1 VVRVTGLQQLI
12 EMFLDVAAMMPL
24 RFTWRLAEVF
34 GRLWFRLDTRHRL
47 IALNNLKL
55 AWGDELTERE
65 RRNLAHKNFIHLARV
80 VLELL
85 YIRRVTPDEMGRFV
99 TFEGLEHLDAA
110 LKKGRGVLV
119 MASHFGNW
127 ELMALAFSLL
137 HHPIN
142 IVIRPLDS
150 PFLDSL
156 IDGIRTRGGNKMIA
170 KKGSVSQVLRL
181 LAAGEVVGLLIDQNP
196 AWSEGVFVPFFNEIA
211 CTNKALSSLA
221 LRTSAPVVPA
231 YNVREPDGS
240 YRIVVEPEVVLDRSG
255 DTRVD
260 IEENTAQFNRIIESY
275 VRRHPEQWFWVHQR
289 WKTRPYQPWPRE
301 T

>member
-1 VVRVTGLQQLI
+1 VRVTGLQQVG
-12 EMFLDVAAMMPL
+12 EMFLNVAAIMPL
-24 RFTWRLAEVF
+24 RFTWRLAEF
-34 GRLWFRLDTRHRL
+34 LGRLWFRLDTRHRL

-55 AWGDELTERE
+55 AWGGELTERE
-65 RRNLAHKNFIHLARV
+65 RRNIARRNFIHLARV
-80 VLELL
+80 ILELP
-85 YIRRVTPDEMGRFV
+85 YIRTVTSDELDGFV
-99 TFEGLEHLDAA
+99 AFDGVEYLDAA

-137 HHPIN
+137 YHPIN

-156 IDGIRTRGGNKMIA
+156 IDNIRTRGGNTMIA
-170 KKGSVSQVLRL
+170 KKGSVNKVLRL
-181 LAAGEVVGLLIDQNP
+181 LAAGEVVSLLIDQNP
-196 AWSEGVFVPFFNEIA
+196 AWHEGVFVPFFNEIA

-231 YNVREPDGS
+231 YNVREPNGS

-260 IEENTAQFNRIIESY
+260 IEENTAKFNRIIESY

-289 WKTRPYQPWPRE
+289 WKTRPYQQWPRE

>member
-1 VVRVTGLQQLI
+1 MSLQQLAEKCMDI
-12 EMFLDVAAMMPL
+12 AAVMPL
-24 RFTWRLAEVF
+24 RFTWRLAEGL
-34 GRLWFRLDTRHRL
+34 GRLWFRLDTRHRF
-47 IALNNLKL
+47 IALNNLRL
-55 AWGDELTERE
+55 AWGNDLTEKE
-65 RRNLAHKNFIHLARV
+65 RRNLAQKNFIHLAKV
-80 VLELL
+80 ILELP
-85 YIRRVTPDEMGRFV
+85 YIRMLTPDKLDGFV
-99 TFEGLEHLDAA
+99 AFDGLEHLDAA

-142 IVIRPLDS
+142 IVIRPLDN

-156 IDGIRTRGGNKMIA
+156 IDNIRTRGGNKMIA
-170 KKGSVSQVLRL
+170 KKGSISKVLRL

-196 AWSEGVFVPFFNEIA
+196 AWHEGVFVPFFNEIA

-221 LRTSAPVVPA
+221 LRTGAPVIPA

-240 YRIVVEPEVVLDRSG
+240 YRIIFEPEVVLDRSG

-260 IEENTAQFNRIIESY
+260 IEENTATFNRIIENY

-289 WKTRPYQPWPRE
+289 WKTRPHEPWPRE
-301 T
+301 R